1 MFISVVE
8 EDAMKLLHFEVEGAS
23 LFENG
28 TVSLDLIATDRVAKQ
43 LNMEMMSDVS
53 RVGQAGSVY
62 TLNVIG
68 VSGVNASGKTTL
80 LNLLRFVLTQLT
92 GMFEMRE
99 FSLPQKRLGKLD
111 KKITVRA
118 IFWHEGDYYLI
129 ESHISRSMTDWFSA
143 VSDAGESFIYTDET
157 LWTLSVSRPKRSLL
171 VDVDKFKE
179 NAAVCLRRNGDLS
192 VPDDARRLLNDR
204 TSIAVFVTNRAPLAV
219 GTLSRQLPAITMPT
233 EVIQAFDGSVE
244 KLSWD
249 PEAQVFHL
257 KFKGEKERIVG
268 MEAAVAMLSRGTIE
282 GAELIDH
289 AIGVL
294 KQGGYFIVDEIEES
308 LNRSLVATVIE
319 LFASPVTNPHG
330 AQLVFSTH
338 YPEILDSVR
347 RKDAVYVLVRDED
360 WRTSVVKYA
369 NSIDRIENKKSTVIN
384 NNIIRGSMPRYPD
397 VQAMRDYVRA
407 CVNGQRRR

>member
-1 MFISVVE
+1 MR
-8 EDAMKLLHFEVEGAS
+8 LLHFEVEGAS

-28 TVSLDLIATDRVAKQ
+28 TLRFDLIATDRVAGQ
-43 LNMEMMSDVS
+43 LRSDMTGDVS
-53 RVGQAGSVY
+53 RVGRAGSIY

-80 LNLLRFVLTQLT
+80 LNLLRFVITQLT

-99 FSLPQKRLGKLD
+99 FSMPQKRLGKLD
-111 KKITVRA
+111 KEITVRA
-118 IFWHEGDYYLI
+118 VFWHEDNYYLI
-129 ESHISRSMTDWFSA
+129 ESEVSRSMNDWFSTS
-143 VSDAGESFIYTDET
+143 SDMGESFVYTDET
-157 LWTLSVSRPKRSLL
+157 VWVLSTPRPKRSLL
-171 VDVDKFKE
+171 VDTDEFKK

-192 VPDDARRLLNDR
+192 IPEDARRFLNDR
-204 TSIAVFVTNRAPLAV
+204 TSIAVFVTNKAPLAV
-219 GTLSRQLPAITMPT
+219 GTLSRELPAITMPT

-244 KLSWD
+244 KLAWD
-249 PEAQVFHL
+249 SEDQVFHL

-268 MEAAVAMLSRGTIE
+268 MKAAVAMLSRGTIE

-289 AIGVL
+289 AIEVL
-294 KQGGYFIVDEIEES
+294 KQGGYFIVNEIEES

-347 RKDAVYVLVRDED
+347 RKDAVYVLVRDEE

-369 NSIDRIENKKSTVIN
+369 DSINRIENKKSAVIN

-397 VQAMRDYVRA
+397 VQAMRDYVRS
-407 CVNGQRRR
+407 CVNG

>member
-8 EDAMKLLHFEVEGAS
+8 ENAMKLLHFEVEGAS

-28 TVSLDLIATDRVAKQ
+28 TMFLDLIATDRVVKR
-43 LNMEMMSDVS
+43 LDSEMMSDVS

-62 TLNVIG
+62 ALNVIG
-68 VSGVNASGKTTL
+68 ISGVNASGKTTL

-99 FSLPQKRLGKLD
+99 FSSPQKRLGKLD
-111 KKITVRA
+111 KEIKVRA
-118 IFWHEGDYYLI
+118 IFWHEGNYYLI
-129 ESHISRSMTDWFSA
+129 ESQISRSMSDWFSA
-143 VSDAGESFIYTDET
+143 VSDVGESFIYTDET
-157 LWTLSVSRPKRSLL
+157 IWMLSVPRPKRSLL
-171 VDVDKFKE
+171 VDVDEFKE
-179 NAAVCLRRNGDLS
+179 NAAIYLRRNGDLS
-192 VPDDARRLLNDR
+192 VPDDARKFLNDR

-219 GTLSRQLPAITMPT
+219 GSLSRQLPAITMPT

-268 MEAAVAMLSRGTIE
+268 MEAAIAMLSRGTIE

-369 NSIDRIENKKSTVIN
+369 DSINRIENKKSTVIN

-407 CVNGQRRR
+407 CVNG

>member
-1 MFISVVE
+1 MR
-8 EDAMKLLHFEVEGAS
+8 S
-23 LFENG
+23 LF
-28 TVSLDLIATDRVAKQ
+28 
-43 LNMEMMSDVS
+43 
-53 RVGQAGSVY
+53 
-62 TLNVIG
+62 
-68 VSGVNASGKTTL
+68 
-80 LNLLRFVLTQLT
+80 
-92 GMFEMRE
+92 
-99 FSLPQKRLGKLD
+99 
-111 KKITVRA
+111 
-118 IFWHEGDYYLI
+118 
-129 ESHISRSMTDWFSA
+129 
-143 VSDAGESFIYTDET
+143 
-157 LWTLSVSRPKRSLL
+157 
-171 VDVDKFKE
+171 VDVDEFKK
-179 NAAVCLRRNGDLS
+179 NAAVYLRRNGDHS
-192 VPDDARRLLNDR
+192 ISDDARRFLGDR
-204 TSIAVFVTNRAPLAV
+204 TSIAVFITNRTPLAV
-219 GTLSRQLPAITMPT
+219 GSLSRELPAITMPT

-257 KFKGEKERIVG
+257 KFKGEIERVVG

-347 RKDAVYVLVRDED
+347 RKDAVYVLVRDEG
-360 WRTSVVKYA
+360 WRTSVLKYSD
-369 NSIDRIENKKSTVIN
+369 SINRIENKKSAVIN
-384 NNIIRGSMPRYPD
+384 NNIIRGAMPRYPD

-407 CVNGQRRR
+407 CVNG

>member
-1 MFISVVE
+1 
-8 EDAMKLLHFEVEGAS
+8 MKLLHFEIEGAS

-28 TVSLDLIATDRVAKQ
+28 KAFLDLIATDRVTK
-43 LNMEMMSDVS
+43 LLDSEMMSDVS
-53 RVGQAGSVY
+53 KVGQAGSIH
-62 TLNVIG
+62 TLNVVGI
-68 VSGVNASGKTTL
+68 SGVNASGKTTL

-99 FSLPQKRLGKLD
+99 FSLPQKRLGKLG
-111 KKITVRA
+111 KEITLRA
-118 IFWHEGDYYLI
+118 IFWHEDNYYLI
-129 ESHISRSMTDWFSA
+129 ESQISRSMTDWLSTAF
-143 VSDAGESFIYTDET
+143 DMGESFIYTDET
-157 LWTLSVSRPKRSLL
+157 IWVLSASRPRRSLL
-171 VDVDKFKE
+171 VDADEFKK
-179 NAAVCLRRNGDLS
+179 NAAVYLRRNGDLS
-192 VPDDARRLLNDR
+192 IPEDARRFLGDR
-204 TSIAVFVTNRAPLAV
+204 TSIAVFVTNRAPVAV
-219 GTLSRQLPAITMPT
+219 GSLSRKLPAITMPT

-244 KLSWD
+244 KLAWD

-257 KFKGEKERIVG
+257 KFKGEKERVVG

-282 GAELIDH
+282 GAELVDH

-319 LFASPVTNPHG
+319 LFDSPVTNPRG

-347 RKDAVYVLVRDED
+347 RKDAVYVLVRGED

-369 NSIDRIENKKSTVIN
+369 DAVNRIENKKSAVIN

-397 VQAMRDYVRA
+397 VQAMREYVRM
-407 CVNGQRRR
+407 CVNG

>member
-1 MFISVVE
+1 
-8 EDAMKLLHFEVEGAS
+8 MKLLHFEIEGAS

-28 TVSLDLIATDRVAKQ
+28 TMSLDLIATDRVAKQ
-43 LNMEMMSDVS
+43 LDSEMISDVS

-62 TLNVIG
+62 ALNVIG
-68 VSGVNASGKTTL
+68 ISGVNASGKTTL

-111 KKITVRA
+111 KEITVRA
-118 IFWHEGDYYLI
+118 IFWHEGNYYLI
-129 ESHISRSMTDWFSA
+129 ESHISRSMTDWSSMA
-143 VSDAGESFIYTDET
+143 SDVGESFIYTDET
-157 LWTLSVSRPKRSLL
+157 IWVLSASRPRRSLL
-171 VDVDKFKE
+171 VDADEFKK
-179 NAAVCLRRNGDLS
+179 NATVCLRRNGDLS
-192 VPDDARRLLNDR
+192 VPDDARRFLNDH

-219 GTLSRQLPAITMPT
+219 GSLSRQLPAITMPT

-294 KQGGYFIVDEIEES
+294 KRGGYFIVDEIEES

-338 YPEILDSVR
+338 YPEVLDSVR

-369 NSIDRIENKKSTVIN
+369 DSINRIENKKSAVIN

-397 VQAMRDYVRA
+397 VQAMRDYVRT
-407 CVNGQRRR
+407 CVNG

>member
-1 MFISVVE
+1 MR
-8 EDAMKLLHFEVEGAS
+8 LLHFEVEGAS

-28 TVSLDLIATDRVAKQ
+28 TMSLDLIATDRVVRQ
-43 LNMEMMSDVS
+43 PDSGMTSDVS
-53 RVGQAGSVY
+53 RIGPTGSVY
-62 TLNVIG
+62 ALNVVGIT
-68 VSGVNASGKTTL
+68 GVNASGKTTL

-99 FSLPQKRLGKLD
+99 FSLPQKRLGKLE
-111 KKITVRA
+111 KEITVRA

-129 ESHISRSMTDWFSA
+129 ESHITRTMGDSFSA
-143 VSDAGESFIYTDET
+143 ASDMAESFIYTDET
-157 LWTLSVSRPKRSLL
+157 IWVLSTSRLRRSLF
-171 VDVDKFKE
+171 VDVDEFKK
-179 NAAVCLRRNGDLS
+179 NAAVYLRRNGDHS
-192 VPDDARRLLNDR
+192 ISDDARRFLGDR
-204 TSIAVFVTNRAPLAV
+204 TSIAVFITNRTPLAV
-219 GTLSRQLPAITMPT
+219 GSLSRELPAITMPT

-257 KFKGEKERIVG
+257 KFKGEIERVVG

-347 RKDAVYVLVRDED
+347 RKDAVYVLVRDEG
-360 WRTSVVKYA
+360 WRTSVLKYSD
-369 NSIDRIENKKSTVIN
+369 SINRIENKKSAVIN
-384 NNIIRGSMPRYPD
+384 NNIIRGAMPRYPD

-407 CVNGQRRR
+407 CVNG